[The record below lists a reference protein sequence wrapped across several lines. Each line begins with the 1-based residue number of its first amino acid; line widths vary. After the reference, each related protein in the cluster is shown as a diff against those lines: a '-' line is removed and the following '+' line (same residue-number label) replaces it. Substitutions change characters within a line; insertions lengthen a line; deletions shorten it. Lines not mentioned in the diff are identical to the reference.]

1 MVTVQQHNH
10 DDTIKKGYYCCSSF
24 SSSQSSVISS
34 TSVSSILHGFRHSYS
49 VHPHISVHAMP
60 LFLQLQFFSQ
70 PFLQLHFTR
79 FITAFGAGEFNVNTY
94 SLSHSLEGNMRYIC
108 RVILF
113 SILARAFRR
122 GSILKIK

>member
-49 VHPHISVHAMP
+49 VHPHISVHAMS
-60 LFLQLQFFSQ
+60 LFLQLQFFRSLFYSYTLQ
-70 PFLQLHFTR
+70 GVLLPSVLENSTSIQEHNHRPLSSNHSFLEE
-79 FITAFGAGEFNVNTY
+79 AFV
-94 SLSHSLEGNMRYIC
+94 GNPPCYDAKPSPYM
-108 RVILF
+108 
-113 SILARAFRR
+113 
-122 GSILKIK
+122 K